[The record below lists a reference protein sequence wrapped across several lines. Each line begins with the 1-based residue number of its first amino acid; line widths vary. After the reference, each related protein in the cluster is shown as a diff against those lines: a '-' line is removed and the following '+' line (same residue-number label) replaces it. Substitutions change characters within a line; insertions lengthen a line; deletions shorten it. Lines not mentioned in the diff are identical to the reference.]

1 MASCVGGAL
10 TSGVDFT
17 HLQQEAEVISQ
28 GLSVLTAGSH
38 GYSVETLMKMTA
50 NACEYQQAKSSKAMS
65 VFVSESHRTKTG
77 DDVPDFEGDPADGD
91 LERLEALGL
100 TRRQAEVAFWIAQ
113 GKTND
118 DLAIILNT
126 SQHTIPHHVEAIL
139 GRLHLETRAEIM
151 LCALEALGWL
161 RWPAKRWNGR
171 TTIRLKR

>member
-1 MASCVGGAL
+1 MNTSCNGSAFEEEPL
-10 TSGVDFT
+10 
-17 HLQQEAEVISQ
+17 LQEI
-28 GLSVLTAGSH
+28 
-38 GYSVETLMKMTA
+38 
-50 NACEYQQAKSSKAMS
+50 KS
-65 VFVSESHRTKTG
+65 
-77 DDVPDFEGDPADGD
+77 
-91 LERLEALGL
+91 LEALGV
-100 TRRQAEVAFWIAQ
+100 TRRQAQVAFWIAQ

-171 TTIRLKR
+171 TTITPKR